1 LQPEPQL
8 VGPLPDRLPAA
19 SSCGW
24 EEGFVIRIGAAA
36 EAKVENGG
44 DLEKGKGDS
53 PKMARETVVGERGGV
68 RGRVGFGRSRCCSP
82 SLPLLSLSPPL
93 LGFPFPSLPVLL

>member
-1 LQPEPQL
+1 MQPEPQL

-24 EEGFVIRIGAAA
+24 EEEGFVIRIGAAA

-53 PKMARETVVGERGGV
+53 PKMAREAVVGEREGGS
-68 RGRVGFGRSRCCSP
+68 GEEGPCRVWP
-82 SLPLLSLSPPL
+82 
-93 LGFPFPSLPVLL
+93 